1 MNRKEVQS
9 YLIKRFIIIIAITS
23 VAEYLL
29 LTLLNRN
36 VLPLIMRIYFGNNYL
51 EGRVSALTIVA
62 AIFLTILTL
71 IVKFFA
77 FILPSPLSGGV
88 TSVAELL
95 TSLMQLMFSAGGSG
109 SGSPNVSSINQIV
122 FLMML
127 VAYVV
132 LIALP
137 YVISGFIFVRVVIS
151 KMKEI
156 EEEERSRNREY
167 ERKRNLMISDIAHDI
182 RTPVTTISGYS
193 QAIMAGK
200 VRDEELDD
208 YLEAIRNKSG
218 RLTELVGLLFDY
230 VRLDSEGFE
239 MDRKPLDICE
249 TVRECIAFVYDD
261 IEKKEMEI
269 DIDVPE
275 EPVMVSAD
283 KIHISRAVTNLITNA
298 VKHNESGTKIGLS
311 VTPLEKQVKISV
323 ADNGNEIPAELA
335 ENLFDPFVMGE
346 KSRTTRSGSGLGLSI
361 VKKTVE
367 MHEGTI
373 ELVSPFEGG
382 YTKAFVITLQ
392 RQDKE

>member
-1 MNRKEVQS
+1 LNRKEVQS

-36 VLPLIMRIYFGNNYL
+36 VLPLIMRIYFGNNYM

-62 AIFLTILTL
+62 AILLTILTL

-311 VTPLEKQVKISV
+311 VIPLEKQVKISV

>member
-36 VLPLIMRIYFGNNYL
+36 VLPLIMRIYFGNNYM

-62 AIFLTILTL
+62 AILLTILTL

>member
-62 AIFLTILTL
+62 AILLTILTL

-167 ERKRNLMISDIAHDI
+167 ERKRNLMLSDIAHDI